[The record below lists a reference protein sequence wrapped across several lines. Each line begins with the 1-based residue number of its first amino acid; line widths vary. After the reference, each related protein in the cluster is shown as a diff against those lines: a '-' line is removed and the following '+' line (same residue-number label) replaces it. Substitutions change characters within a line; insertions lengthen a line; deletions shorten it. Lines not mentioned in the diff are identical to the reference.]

1 MARTHVDEII
11 AAIDIGTT
19 KICVLIAR
27 KLHDESIEVIGIGKS
42 PSEGLHKGVVVDIAR
57 TVRSIRAAVSEA
69 ELMAGMKITSATI
82 GIAGGHI
89 SSVNSHGVI
98 PVKRTDVSA
107 TDMENVLAAARA
119 IPVPEGQEILH
130 VLPQYFVIDRR
141 EKVHDPRGMHGV
153 RLEVQAHII
162 MGATAAVQ
170 DLVTCCEKA
179 GILVDDV
186 VLEQIASAYA
196 VLSDDEKELGVGVL
210 DIGGGTSDFAVYQNG
225 SIRHTMVLPV
235 AGNHFTNDLAIGL
248 RTTIADAERIK
259 KEYGLAC
266 MGALKRNE
274 LIEVA
279 KVQGGNARDVVES
292 ADIISILE
300 PRAREVLALVR
311 DEVLEHHLHSYI
323 RTGIVLTGGGA
334 LLRGMQ
340 LLAEDIFDVPIR
352 IGHPRI
358 EFSLPESLDNPM
370 YATSYGLLLHKVN
383 KEHDAHM
390 QSIDAPLVKR
400 VFETMKSWV
409 MDFF

>member
-1 MARTHVDEII
+1 MQKKQVDEII

-57 TVRSIRAAVSEA
+57 TVRSIRSAVAEA

-89 SSVNSHGVI
+89 TSVNSHGVI

-196 VLSDDEKELGVGVL
+196 VLSEDEKELGVGVL

-266 MGALKRNE
+266 MAALKRNE

-279 KVQGGNARDVVES
+279 KVQGGSARDVVES
-292 ADIISILE
+292 ADIICILE
-300 PRAREVLALVR
+300 PRAREVLSLVR
-311 DEVLEHHLHSYI
+311 NEILEHHLHSYI
-323 RTGIVLTGGGA
+323 RTGLVLTGGGA
-334 LLRGMQ
+334 LLTGMQ
-340 LLAEDIFDVPIR
+340 HLAEDIFDVPVR
-352 IGHPRI
+352 IGNPRI

-370 YATSYGLLLHKVN
+370 YATS
-383 KEHDAHM
+383 
-390 QSIDAPLVKR
+390 
-400 VFETMKSWV
+400 
-409 MDFF
+409 